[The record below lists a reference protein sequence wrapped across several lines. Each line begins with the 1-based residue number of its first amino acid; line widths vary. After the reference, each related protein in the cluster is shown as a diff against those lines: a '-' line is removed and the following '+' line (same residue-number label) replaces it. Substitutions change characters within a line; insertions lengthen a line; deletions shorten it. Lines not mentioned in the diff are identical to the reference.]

1 MLGLEL
7 KDISHHYNR
16 NSFALNNI
24 NIKVNKSAVA
34 CLLGPSGCGKSTI
47 LKLIAGIEKPKS
59 GSITISDKVIVSDH
73 IFSPIEKRKIGLIF
87 QHPALF
93 PHKTVIENIIFAI
106 KKCNKEEKYKAAL
119 EVLNLVN
126 MADYKDLYP
135 HMLSGGQQQLITIAR
150 TIAQKPEIALLD
162 EPFSN
167 MDVILKRKIRK
178 DMLSLFKEK
187 NITVL
192 LVTHDPE
199 EALEIADAIYIIR
212 DGNIIQYGTP
222 YDIYYNPKDY
232 ALAKFFGEL
241 NHFHAVA
248 QKNHVESPF
257 GKIPINLPNDN
268 DRVIVCIRPE
278 AILLQNHGGIQ
289 AIVDSV
295 KFFNRMVCINI
306 KSCLYLMRFPVA
318 LLPNKGDIISVALDL
333 NQVLIFKA

>member
-1 MLGLEL
+1 MLEL
-7 KDISHHYNR
+7 KSIYYYYNKGG
-16 NSFALNNI
+16 FALNNV
-24 NIKVNKSAVA
+24 NIKVNEASVA

-59 GSITISDKVIVSDH
+59 GSITINNKAVVDDH
-73 IFSPIEKRKIGLIF
+73 TFFPIEKRNVGLIF
-87 QHPALF
+87 QHPTLF
-93 PHKTVIENIIFAI
+93 PHKTVIENITFAI
-106 KKCNKEEKYKAAL
+106 KNCSKEEKYKTAL
-119 EVLNLVN
+119 EILDLIN
-126 MADYKDLYP
+126 MASYKDLYP

-178 DMLSLFKEK
+178 YMLSLFKER
-187 NITVL
+187 NIAVL

-199 EALEIADAIYIIR
+199 EALEVADVIYITR
-212 DGNIIQYGTP
+212 DGSIVQHGTP

-232 ALAKFFGEL
+232 ELAKFFGEL

-248 QKNHVESPF
+248 KKNYVESPF
-257 GKIPINLPNDN
+257 GKIPINLQNDN

-278 AILLQNHGGIQ
+278 AILLQNNGGIQ

-295 KFFNRMVCINI
+295 KLFNKMVYIKI
-306 KSCLYLMRFPVA
+306 KSYLYLMRFPIA
-318 LLPNKGDIISVALDL
+318 LLPNKGDIISVGLDL
-333 NQVLIFKA
+333 DQVLVFKA